1 MRFFRNIFSN
11 IALTENPLLALIDL
25 LQIVSVFIV
34 LYTFKIEHD
43 SGLSRIALV
52 VIGAYIIIHLV
63 NKELIPWV
71 FVMAG
76 IAVVVFAFGLFSGGI
91 LVGVC
96 LLLFLTLSPRY
107 NIYVKI
113 SVFLILLATLGFFRI
128 GFVYVPRVYMVMP
141 FIGALFMFRG
151 FMYLYYE
158 KNHKLRGSL
167 KHRVAYFF
175 MFPNLVFLLFPIVD
189 FKEFV
194 STYLVRPFSETRQKA
209 IRYMLRAI
217 VHLLLYRLIY
227 TYFYI
232 DSNAVQDLPSLISF
246 MVTSYLL
253 ILRLSGILHMS
264 MGLICLFGYDL
275 SPVFNF
281 FFLGASFTDLW
292 RRINT
297 YWRNFMQ
304 KVFFYPFYFRIRK
317 RFGNF
322 ALPLATAVM
331 FIFTWFFHN
340 YQFFWLRG
348 QMTFSVTDALF
359 WLILG
364 SCITLNVVYLD
375 YKARKRKNKIVTLTR
390 KYALQSFFILFCFM
404 FMSFLWSLWGS
415 AGMEAWKQTLSN
427 ARIFTS
433 TQLFS
438 IIGIFS
444 GAYLLIFALHFVYE
458 IPAVKSMI
466 LLDSAKT
473 RFLTISSLALLTAFP
488 LMVKQ
493 MNLQQDQFCK
503 VMLDP
508 ELSAA
513 DISKKERGYYKQL
526 IDGNQPGAG
535 SWEVT
540 LMRPIPPNVSLAAE
554 STTDIFLRRL
564 KPSASIEWNEK
575 PFTTN
580 KFAIRDKEYPF
591 VKDTNAYRIAILG
604 GSYEMGSG
612 VADDEVFEWVAE
624 EKLLKLR
631 KKNEKVKE
639 LMNFSCGGYHVM
651 QQVKMMEEQVVK
663 AKPDMVILFA
673 HSRDKE
679 RLSGFFSDLI
689 EYGINLEYDYLKHIK
704 KVTGVKQSM
713 SEDAIKKAVMPYTDS
728 LIIWAYN
735 RIANDCRKNNIKPV
749 WIFLPATNDS
759 IFEKERDWERVVAR
773 KAGFT
778 TFDLSSVYDD
788 SKVPLNKRVKISVS
802 KDDPHPNRRGH
813 RIIAKGLV
821 KLLTENNYIFNDK

>member
-1 MRFFRNIFSN
+1 MRFLRNIFSN
-11 IALTENPLLALIDL
+11 IALTENPLLVLIDF
-25 LQIVSVFIV
+25 LQIVLLFIV

-52 VIGAYIIIHLV
+52 VMGAYILMHLV
-63 NKELIPWV
+63 NKEFIPWV

-76 IAVVVFAFGLFSGGI
+76 VAVVIFAFGLFSGGI
-91 LVGVC
+91 LLGVC
-96 LLLFLTLSPRY
+96 ALLFLSLSPRY

-113 SVFLILLATLGFFRI
+113 SVFLILLGALGFFRV
-128 GFVYVPRVYMVMP
+128 GFVYVPRVYLVMP

-175 MFPNLVFLLFPIVD
+175 MFPNLVFLLYPIVD

-194 STYLVRPFSETRQKA
+194 TTFLIRPFSETRQKG

-227 TYFYI
+227 TYLYI
-232 DSNAVQDLPSLISF
+232 DNTMVHDLPSLLYF
-246 MVTSYLL
+246 MVTGYLL

-317 RFGNF
+317 PLGNW
-322 ALPLATAVM
+322 ALPIATAVM
-331 FIFTWFFHN
+331 FVFTWFFHN

-348 QMTFSVTDALF
+348 QMTFSMTDALF

-375 YKARKRKNKIVTLTR
+375 NKARTRKNKVVTLTR

-404 FMSFLWSLWGS
+404 FMSFLWSLWGAADMDS
-415 AGMEAWKQTLSN
+415 WKNTLSGAN
-427 ARIFTS
+427 NFTT
-433 TQLFS
+433 TQLLS
-438 IIGIFS
+438 VIGIFT
-444 GAYLLIFALHFVYE
+444 GVYFLIFGLHFVYE
-458 IPAVKSMI
+458 KPAIKNLI
-466 LLDSAKT
+466 LLDAAKT
-473 RFLTISSLALLTAFP
+473 RFLTIPSLALLAAFP
-488 LMVKQ
+488 LLVKQ
-493 MNLQQDQFCK
+493 MNMQNHQFCK
-503 VMLDP
+503 VMMDP

-540 LMRPIPPNVSLAAE
+540 LMRPLPPNVGLAAE

-580 KFAIRDKEYPF
+580 KFAIRDSEYPL
-591 VKDTNAYRIAILG
+591 VKGANDYRIAILG
-604 GSYEMGSG
+604 GSYEMGTG
-612 VADDEVFEWVAE
+612 VGDDEVFEQVAE
-624 EKLLKLR
+624 KKLKPPKDSGIEKI
-631 KKNEKVKE
+631 EM
-639 LMNFSCGGYHVM
+639 MNFSVGGYHVM
-651 QQVKMMEEQVVK
+651 QQVKMMEEQVLRV
-663 AKPDMVILFA
+663 KPDMVILFA
-673 HSRDKE
+673 HSRDQE
-679 RLSGFFSDLI
+679 RLSGFYSDLI
-689 EYGINLEYDYLKHIK
+689 EYGMNLEYDYLKKIK
-704 KVTGVKQSM
+704 KATGVKQSM

-728 LIIWAYN
+728 IIMWAYK
-735 RIANDCRKNNIKPV
+735 RIADDCKRNKIKPV
-749 WIFLPATNDS
+749 WIYLPATNDS
-759 IFEKERDWERVVAR
+759 LYQKERNWAR
-773 KAGFT
+773 KVAKDCGYE

-788 SKVPLNKRVKISVS
+788 ANIPLKKRVKIQVS
-802 KDDPHPNRRGH
+802 KDDPHPNARGH

-821 KLLTENNYIFNDK
+821 KLLTENSYIFNDK